1 VQERE
6 LKNYTTQ
13 ARALVDFGIID
24 ILGEYHKVA
33 TQAQYLAQAD
43 KVKTLIAP
51 TIMGDRFKLVH
62 FRNWRNPHLIIQKGI
77 LGF

>member
-1 VQERE
+1 M
-6 LKNYTTQ
+6 
-13 ARALVDFGIID
+13 
-24 ILGEYHKVA
+24 A

-62 FRNWRNPHLIIQKGI
+62 FKKGY
-77 LGF
+77 